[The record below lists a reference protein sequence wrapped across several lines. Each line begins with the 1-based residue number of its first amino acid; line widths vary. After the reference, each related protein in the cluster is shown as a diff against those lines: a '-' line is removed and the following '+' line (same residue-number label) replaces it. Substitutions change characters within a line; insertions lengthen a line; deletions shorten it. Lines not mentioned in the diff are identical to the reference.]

1 MEDRR
6 QLHHVERRTAL
17 LFQLAVQ
24 SGNLF
29 LETGNLLLKLFAL
42 PLRATQVFTTV
53 LDERLPYEECDKAC
67 QEQGKAYPES
77 LTVEN
82 EPEGYQDDY
91 HGKGDNAYSLK
102 TDFLHIRYF
111 TLYKYK

>member
-1 MEDRR
+1 MEDWR
-6 QLHHVERRTAL
+6 QLDHVERRTAFL
-17 LFQLAVQ
+17 LQLAVQ
-24 SGNLF
+24 SGNLL
-29 LETGNLLLKLFAL
+29 LETGNLLLELFTFAL
-42 PLRATQVFTTV
+42 RAAQVFATV
-53 LDERLPYEECDKAC
+53 LDERLPHKECDKAC
-67 QEQGKAYPES
+67 QKQCEAYPES

-82 EPEGYQDDY
+82 EPEGYQEDY